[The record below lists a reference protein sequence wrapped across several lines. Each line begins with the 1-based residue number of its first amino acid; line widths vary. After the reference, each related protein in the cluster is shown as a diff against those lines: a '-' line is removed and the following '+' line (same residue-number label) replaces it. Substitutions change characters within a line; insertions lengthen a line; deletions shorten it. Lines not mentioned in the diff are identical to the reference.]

1 MNIESIILL
10 GTSLLAAIKAY
21 FEWKKAKA
29 ESKRADDTED
39 MLKHTIKS
47 VEVAKKKMDSRTK
60 MMFSEDMRKYIED
73 SDADT
78 GTIHSV
84 VKEVTEGDGNIAK
97 HTMKY
102 DKKKFRQSLED

>member
-84 VKEVTEGDGNIAK
+84 VKERLPYYPHHVRFGLHGRAIIVRL
-97 HTMKY
+97 HV
-102 DKKKFRQSLED
+102 Q